1 MRAIYGLWRANM
13 RRNIQ
18 LIILDHENRLKTLER
33 ADIFSPKGSLSYEG
47 KQFRMAWIK
56 LKIELW
62 KIFL

>member
-1 MRAIYGLWRANM
+1 M
-13 RRNIQ
+13 RRNIE

-33 ADIFSPKGSLSYEG
+33 AHIFSPKGSLSYEA
-47 KQFRMAWIK
+47 KQLRMAWIK